1 MAKKK
6 GKKIIDPTIIN
17 FLFEHLKTSKVDF
30 SKIKI
35 SAYLKRFWAI
45 TTKIKVIVSFVFFLV
60 HTM

>member
-17 FLFEHLKTSKVDF
+17 CLFEHLKTSKVDF

-35 SAYLKRFWAI
+35 SAYLKLNR
-45 TTKIKVIVSFVFFLV
+45 
-60 HTM
+60 

>member
-17 FLFEHLKTSKVDF
+17 YLFEHLKTSKVDF

-35 SAYLKRFWAI
+35 WAYLKLN
-45 TTKIKVIVSFVFFLV
+45 K
-60 HTM
+60 